1 MCLNGLTCG
10 DRYLKL
16 NKTYSKIKL
25 FLLSPF
31 SVFSQQ
37 RSTSSSSMKSSG
49 TKVSQTIL
57 IAFTYSALSKLR
69 SKTESIGLPDLCY
82 SVRLKEN
89 RIMLPFIFLYA
100 YTSPNSIPYANWD
113 VSVMS
118 MVIKVELSL

>member
-1 MCLNGLTCG
+1 MCLNGLTYG
-10 DRYLKL
+10 DGYLKL
-16 NKTYSKIKL
+16 NKTYSKVHL
-25 FLLSPF
+25 FFAVPVF
-31 SVFSQQ
+31 SVFTTALNIFFKHK
-37 RSTSSSSMKSSG
+37 TSA
-49 TKVSQTIL
+49 TKASQTFL

-89 RIMLPFIFLYA
+89 GIMLPFIFLYA